1 MGQIL
6 YLFSGIILLI
16 FVSIVIWLKFTTK
29 DNLEDS
35 NGRKQIIPIW
45 VLMLFAT
52 LIGIVLVILGSLVEV
67 NFIPTPSWNQAYK
80 SLVVSIMHNLGQ
92 ALFVAGLVGLI
103 FEIKSIKNYFEKR
116 ISDILIDDEYLKHQ
130 DYNELMRLRQRATKN
145 IYSKKSKEVD
155 PELIELDEQICHR
168 LTEPYFEF
176 FQETATCSFSDDRTY
191 LIKKVKTRFRLVNPQ
206 KKTINVFTLFK
217 PKIRFKKIAGVEDND
232 IRKLEGFDIWV
243 DGEKPNSI
251 MDVVEVKAFP
261 EKMYDHDEEYSI
273 KTEIGI
279 KKGFDKVLS
288 TRLKFQNYFEALIV
302 EERKIPLNDHTYF
315 FRLETSAKNF
325 KIGLVFDNDNIEIDG
340 NLFGTM
346 SNPRNGIFI
355 DKDSNSIAIE
365 SKRWMLKGNGAYIN
379 IIPKNWTLKKI

>member
-1 MGQIL
+1 MKYVFGVIL
-6 YLFSGIILLI
+6 IIILVLI
-16 FVSIVIWLKFTTK
+16 FFEHKK
-29 DNLEDS
+29 NLSEHKILS
-35 NGRKQIIPIW
+35 NKKQIIPIW

-52 LIGIVLVILGSLVEV
+52 LIGIVLVIVGSLIEV
-67 NFIPTPSWNQAYK
+67 KFIPTSNWNDAYE
-80 SLVVSIMHNLGQ
+80 SLIVSIMHNLGQ

-130 DYNELMRLRQRATKN
+130 GYNELMRLRQRATKN
-145 IYSKKSKEVD
+145 IYTKKSKDVD

-168 LTEPYFEF
+168 LTEAYFDF
-176 FQETATCSFSDDRTY
+176 FQETATCNFSEDQTY

-206 KKTINVFTLFK
+206 NKEIDLFSLFK
-217 PKIRFKKIAGVEDND
+217 PKIRFKKIKDVEDID

-243 DGEKPNSI
+243 DGDKPCSI
-251 MDVVEVKAFP
+251 LDLIQIKAFP

-273 KTEIGI
+273 KTEMVL
-279 KKGFDKVLS
+279 KDNLDKSLS
-288 TRLKFQNYFEALIV
+288 GRFKFQNSFEVLIV
-302 EERKIPLNDHTYF
+302 EERKIPLDDHTYF

-325 KIGLVFDNDNIEIDG
+325 KIGLVFDNDDIEIDG

-379 IIPKNWTLKKI
+379 IIPKNWTLQKK